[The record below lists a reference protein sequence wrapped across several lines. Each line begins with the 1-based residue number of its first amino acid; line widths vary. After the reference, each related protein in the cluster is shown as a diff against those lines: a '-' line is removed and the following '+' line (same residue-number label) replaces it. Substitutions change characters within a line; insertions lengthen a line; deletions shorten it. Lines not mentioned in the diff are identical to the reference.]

1 MKTIGTKQQNR
12 SKRAGTVLLDNQT
25 HDVQDLA
32 ERNAS
37 GDHLEKMLF
46 TGEQRLSSL
55 ALRDVY
61 GGANIT
67 IDIAR
72 LPEDGSAH
80 PLDMLDRSV
89 RKRDSKFD
97 VKSPF
102 FLNCLI
108 ETSLNK

>member
-1 MKTIGTKQQNR
+1 MNAIGTKQQNR
-12 SKRAGTVLLDNQT
+12 SERAGTVLFDNLTQNIQ
-25 HDVQDLA
+25 DVL
-32 ERNAS
+32 ERS
-37 GDHLEKMLF
+37 TGGDHLEKTLF

-55 ALRDVY
+55 ALCDVY